1 MDEIIL
7 LAYLRGECSDEE
19 AERVE
24 AWCEEAPENRKVL
37 EQLYYTLFVG
47 DRVAVMNTVDTEAS
61 LKNLKS
67 AIREKEEKNQ
77 RKGACPLG
85 ALCHCGFRFLH
96 RACCCGWNHLGIAV
110 QQTFGLRGADHC
122 RPAGTNGITGWH

>member
-1 MDEIIL
+1 MDEMIL

-19 AERVE
+19 AGLVE
-24 AWCEEAPENRKVL
+24 AWCEKAPENRKVL

-67 AIREKEEKNQ
+67 AIREKEKKNQ
-77 RKGACPLG
+77 RKEMSIRWGRYATAAVESLGGCCPTN
-85 ALCHCGFRFLH
+85 FR
-96 RACCCGWNHLGIAV
+96 
-110 QQTFGLRGADHC
+110 
-122 RPAGTNGITGWH
+122 ITRC